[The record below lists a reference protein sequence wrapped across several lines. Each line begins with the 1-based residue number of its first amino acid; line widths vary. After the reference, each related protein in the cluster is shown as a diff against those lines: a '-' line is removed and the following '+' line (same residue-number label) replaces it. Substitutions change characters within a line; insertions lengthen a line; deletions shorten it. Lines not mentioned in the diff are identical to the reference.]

1 MLTINLLDYIYTIW
15 SRFIYLACA
24 RRAHNQNSVFTHDDV
39 WGIDSASRFFRI
51 FLQKAE
57 SSAAAPRV
65 MSIGVQAQKTY
76 SGEDSGIQHFVLFF
90 PLELTLYESKNK

>member
-1 MLTINLLDYIYTIW
+1 MLTIDLLDYIYTTW

-39 WGIDSASRFFRI
+39 GGIDSASRFFRI

-65 MSIGVQAQKTY
+65 MSIGVQAQKKRTTVRTLAFNISSY
-76 SGEDSGIQHFVLFF
+76 FF
-90 PLELTLYESKNK
+90 IRIKFI